1 MPPAPM
7 RLLTHNRGKKET
19 TRKGHD
25 KQSAT
30 KKRTQTKTTDTNPN
44 GGWHPMY
51 CSARREKDGE
61 RQLRVDSSNGASAT
75 AGDRG
80 ASSLTFCLVLELRDR
95 RPQTVDNSVFVVCH
109 RVRAGIAL
117 SRVGVPPT
125 STPIFAKCSREVS
138 SKAPLFKVTF
148 DNTSISGM
156 I

>member
-1 MPPAPM
+1 MPPASM

-80 ASSLTFCLVLELRDR
+80 ASSLTFLFGFRVTRQKTPNSRQQRVCSLSPSTSGYCFVTSGGTTDINTDFRQMLER
-95 RPQTVDNSVFVVCH
+95 
-109 RVRAGIAL
+109 
-117 SRVGVPPT
+117 GVIQGT
-125 STPIFAKCSREVS
+125 IVQGNF
-138 SKAPLFKVTF
+138 
-148 DNTSISGM
+148 
-156 I
+156 